1 MQRGVWRMSFSMA
14 FAAIRSHKLRSSLT
28 ILGVF
33 VGVTT
38 VIWMVSLIQGL
49 NRSMARQIAGLGA
62 NVLYVTK
69 YEMTSNEWGMKPRKD
84 FTFSDAEAIERSCPS
99 ITAVCPIL
107 STQGKVKFGLQETTF
122 IRIDGVGASF
132 LDVRNWGVHEGRFF
146 TESEVEAHTPV
157 CVIGVRVQEAL
168 FGVVAPIDKEI
179 LVEGTRYRV
188 IGVLEE
194 KGRFLDEDRDKI
206 VVIPFWSYARQ
217 FGTRDVAE
225 YILAMPADAGVKQQ
239 AEDEI
244 RDVLRRI
251 RRVPFGEPDDFAI
264 GTQENLLALYQRI
277 TGAFFLVMVAISSI
291 GLLVGG
297 IGVMDIMLVSVTER
311 TREIGIRKALGARR
325 GDILWQFLIEAMTL
339 TGVGGILGVAV
350 GLGAAKLID
359 MLTPLPS
366 AAPLWSVALAVGI
379 ACGVGLVSGMYPAV
393 RASRLEPIDALR
405 YE

>member
-1 MQRGVWRMSFSMA
+1 MMSFSMA
-14 FAAIRSHKLRSSLT
+14 FAAIRAHKLRSSLT

-38 VIWMVSLIQGL
+38 VIWMVSLVQGL
-49 NRSMARQIAGLGA
+49 DRSMSRQIAGLGA

-69 YEMTSNEWGMKPRKD
+69 FDMASNEWGEKPRKD
-84 FTFSDAEAIERSCPS
+84 FTVSDADAIARGCPS
-99 ITAVCPIL
+99 VSAVCPIQ
-107 STQGKVKFGLQETTF
+107 SNQGRIKFRLQETTM

-132 LDVRNWGVHEGRFF
+132 LDVRNWGVQEGRFF

-157 CVIGVRVQEAL
+157 CVIGTRVQEAL
-168 FGVVAPIDKEI
+168 FGVVSPLDKEV

-194 KGRFLDEDRDKI
+194 KGRFLDQDRDKI
-206 VVIPFWSYARQ
+206 VVLPFWSFARQ
-217 FGTRDVAE
+217 FDTRDVAGF
-225 YILAMPADAGVKQQ
+225 ILAMPRDGRLKEQ

-244 RDVLRRI
+244 REVLRR
-251 RRVPFGEPDDFAI
+251 RRKVPFGEPDDFAI
-264 GTQENLLALYQRI
+264 GTQESLLALYKKI
-277 TGAFFLVMVAISSI
+277 TGAFFMVMVAISSI

-325 GDILWQFLIEAMTL
+325 ADILWQFLIEAMTL
-339 TGVGGILGVAV
+339 TGVGGVLGVGV
-350 GLGAAKLID
+350 GLGAAKLVD
-359 MLTPLPS
+359 KFTPLPS
-366 AAPLWSVALAVGI
+366 AAPLWSVLLAVGI
-379 ACGVGLVSGMYPAV
+379 ACGVGLVSGMYPAF
-393 RASRLEPIDALR
+393 RASRLEPIEALR